1 MNTMNTILSGYAV
14 GALLYCPAN
23 AHPSLVSALVSGR
36 IPTPFSLAFCL
47 EDTVRAEAVPQAEA
61 ILSDTL
67 RRLREAASRAS
78 FYLPRIFIRVRSPQQ
93 LQRLSRNYRNDTD
106 LVTGFLLPKF
116 SPETCGAYLQ
126 VVEDTPDFWY
136 LPILESPDLL
146 DLSARA
152 DRLCFLREQLNP
164 ISSRILNIRV
174 GGNDLCHAFGV
185 RRHVN
190 ETIYDIRPV
199 ANLLSDIVTTFAP
212 QYVVSG
218 PVWEYYAGFGWDTG
232 LRREL
237 ELDLLNG
244 FVGKTVIHPNQIP
257 VVNAGLRVLPSDY
270 SDARQIL
277 SWDTAAEQLVFAGS
291 DAVRMNEVNTHTR
304 WAKRILC
311 LAEQYGV
318 REDVQ

>member
-1 MNTMNTILSGYAV
+1 MDTTLSGYDV

-23 AHPSLVSALVSGR
+23 AHPTLISALVNGR

-47 EDTVRAEAVPQAEA
+47 EDTVREEAVPQAEA
-61 ILSDTL
+61 MLSDTL
-67 RRLREAASRAS
+67 HRLREAASRAS

-93 LQRLSRNYRNDTD
+93 LRRLSRDYRNDTD

-116 SPETCGAYLQ
+116 SPDCCSEYLQ
-126 VVEDTPDFWY
+126 TVEAAPNFWY

-152 DRLCFLREQLNP
+152 DRLGFLREQLNP
-164 ISSRILNIRV
+164 VSSRILNIRV

-185 RRHVN
+185 RRHVDQ
-190 ETIYDIRPV
+190 TIYDIRPV
-199 ANLLSDIVTTFAP
+199 SNLLSDIVTTFAP
-212 QYVVSG
+212 QYIVSG
-218 PVWEYYAGFGWDTG
+218 PVWEYYAGSGWDTG

-244 FVGKTVIHPNQIP
+244 FTGKTVIHPHQIP

-270 SDARQIL
+270 QDARQIL
-277 SWDTAAEQLVFAGS
+277 SWDTGAEQLVFAGS
-291 DAVRMNEVNTHTR
+291 NAVRMNEVNTHTR

-311 LAEQYGV
+311 LAERYGV
-318 REDVQ
+318 QEEVQ